1 VQGFFCF
8 FLLRFFG
15 MSDETELVERIA
27 SLQKALRTKKTF
39 VASCRSLAEI
49 SERGDFPE
57 PVARAMGEAGKC
69 AFTVLQ
75 TRYSDPKFWQEG
87 LALFLNIE
95 FHVPSVGDVSQWR
108 DRAME
113 EVDEEAREHAQ
124 KKKQA
129 KKDEE
134 ARLRAGG
141 AFDPAHFRD
150 LLAMTGISEE
160 QGRPPMAREARSDL
174 RLVTVVEDEVCV
186 ICQEMMPLGLKAK
199 VMPCGH
205 KFHDDCLLSWVE
217 KHNSCPSCRY
227 DELPS
232 EKQSYDTEKRRVVQ
246 AGAPS
251 QMFG

>member
-1 VQGFFCF
+1 
-8 FLLRFFG
+8 
-15 MSDETELVERIA
+15 MSDETELVERVT

-49 SERGDFPE
+49 CERGDELPE
-57 PVARAMGEAGKC
+57 PVARVMGEAGKC
-69 AFTVLQ
+69 AFTMLQ

-95 FHVPSVGDVSQWR
+95 FHVPSIGDVAQWR

-113 EVDEEAREHAQ
+113 EVDEEAREQAQ
-124 KKKQA
+124 KQKQA

-134 ARLRAGG
+134 ARRRAGG
-141 AFDPAHFRD
+141 ALDPANFRD
-150 LLAMTGISEE
+150 LLAMTGIFEDE
-160 QGRPPMAREARSDL
+160 TGRPPMAREARSEL
-174 RLVTVVEDEVCV
+174 SLVTVVEEEVCV
-186 ICQEMMPLGLKAK
+186 ICQEMMPVGLKAK

-232 EKQSYDTEKRRVVQ
+232 EKQSYDTERSRVVQ